1 MIPGE
6 DPRRKGVDMIYLYSR
21 VGVYFAD
28 FGTYTFLEITSALF
42 TCLNW
47 NSLEIKKGQF
57 KIITN

>member
-6 DPRRKGVDMIYLYSR
+6 DPRRKGVGMICLYSR

-28 FGTYTFLEITSALF
+28 FGTYSFLEITSALF

-47 NSLEIKKGQF
+47 NSLELKKG
-57 KIITN
+57 